1 MKMLSVGGHTKSV
14 FILSIFLLIAM
25 LVIVPSGFAAKETE
39 ITLKLVGAWGRG
51 DAGTEMFEKFIK
63 EINEENAGVLQI
75 KVIGTTEVTPPFE
88 QLESLKRGVYDLNYN
103 SPAFYTKLVPGS
115 VTTLY
120 AQCPPEVFRKTGFL
134 KIYDDMHRK
143 QADVT
148 FLGFLGRGEQFAFY
162 LRKPI
167 DKADFS
173 GLKIRGVPFFDPL
186 IKALGAQPTVIS
198 YPEAYSALQRGIVDG
213 ALSPIG
219 TIILDAKWYEVLK
232 YIIYP
237 QLPWESVWGLLANAR
252 KWDALPDRIRK
263 IIMDK
268 VMAIEPLAYKH
279 HKEMSAKWVQQL
291 LDKGMVIHELPPAEG
306 KKMITLGKTVTWEFA
321 NKLDP
326 VYAPQLR
333 ERIKAYIE

>member
-1 MKMLSVGGHTKSV
+1 MLQRQKQLKKMALVLSMSLV
-14 FILSIFLLIAM
+14 LSMFV
-25 LVIVPSGFAAKETE
+25 VIPPGFSAGKEV
-39 ITLKLVGAWGRG
+39 TLKLVGAWSRG

-103 SPAFYTKLVPGS
+103 SPAFYTKLVPGAVS
-115 VTTLY
+115 AFYV
-120 AQCPPEVFRKTGFL
+120 QCAPEVFRKTGFL
-134 KIYDDMHRK
+134 KIYDEMHRK

-162 LRKPI
+162 MKKPM

-186 IKALGAQPTVIS
+186 IKALGAQPTVIA

-237 QLPWESVWGLLANAR
+237 QLPWESVWGLQANAK
-252 KWDALPDRIRK
+252 KWDSLPDPIRK

-268 VMAIEPLAYKH
+268 VLQIEPVAYKF
-279 HKEMSAKWVQQL
+279 HKQMSDKWVQQL
-291 LDKGMVIHELPPAEG
+291 LDKGMKIHQMQPAEA
-306 KKMITLGKTVTWEFA
+306 KKMLTMARTVTWDFA
-321 NKLDP
+321 NKMDP
-326 VYAPQLR
+326 VYAPQLK
-333 ERIKAYIE
+333 EKIKAYIE